1 MAAPVVTVGRYA
13 LRHEIASGGMAV
25 VHLGRLL
32 GPAGFSRTVAI
43 KRLHAH
49 LARNPEFV
57 AMFLDEARLAAR
69 IRHPNVVST
78 LDVVATEGELFV
90 VMEYVPGDSLARL
103 LRAASDRGERAPLPV
118 AASIMVNVLH
128 GLHAAHEACD
138 EQGFPLGLVHRDV
151 SPHNVLVGT
160 DGLAHLIDFGVAKA
174 AGRAQVTRE
183 GQLKGKLAY
192 MAPEQVKGGRAVDR
206 RADVFVASVV
216 FWEMLT
222 GLRLFDGADEGEIYG
237 KVVRGD
243 VRRPSK
249 AATGIDRA
257 SDSIVLRGLA
267 RNPTRRYE
275 SARTMALAIEAAL
288 PLAPPSQV
296 GQWVERL
303 TGALLA
309 ERRQQI
315 ADIEREL
322 EGADGGTSI
331 RLSGVPDANLNIPT
345 SPGGRIGMD
354 EPSLVTKAEGHAAQ
368 ARVAAEAMFT
378 DTSLVASEPQPRR
391 PSRRLPVAGVLVF
404 AAAIAGGVVLL
415 ERGRFGEVP
424 ASSTPAT
431 TALAASAAGTSPPS
445 AASPLRGAASTAPA
459 SATVTASAPASAP
472 APAPGPAPATAA
484 GAAASPPLVSPTDLP
499 EATPKAHTAARP
511 PETRRHPPATSCNP
525 PYTID
530 ANGYKKY
537 KRECASW

>member
-43 KRLHAH
+43 KRLLPHF
-49 LARNPEFV
+49 ARNPEFV

-103 LRAASDRGERAPLPV
+103 LRVASDRSERAPLPV

-138 EQGFPLGLVHRDV
+138 EQGAPLGLVHRDV

-192 MAPEQVKGGRAVDR
+192 MAPEQLTGGRVDR
-206 RADVFVASVV
+206 RADVFGAAVV

-222 GLRLFDGADEGEIYG
+222 GERLFDGADEGEIYG
-237 KVVRGD
+237 RVVRSD
-243 VRRPSK
+243 VKRPSK
-249 AATGIDRA
+249 VVGSIDRKTDA
-257 SDSIVLRGLA
+257 IALRGLA
-267 RNPTRRYE
+267 RNPARRYE
-275 SARTMALAIEAAL
+275 SARTMALAIEEAL
-288 PLAPPSQV
+288 PLATPSQV

-303 TGALLA
+303 TADVLA
-309 ERRQQI
+309 ERRRQI

-322 EGADGGTSI
+322 EGADSATHI
-331 RLSGVPDANLNIPT
+331 RLAKVRDEAVNIPT
-345 SPGGRIGMD
+345 SPGGRLGMD
-354 EPSLVTKAEGHAAQ
+354 EPSLTSTRPEGFAA
-368 ARVAAEAMFT
+368 ARPEAMFT
-378 DTSLVASEPQPRR
+378 DTSLVASEPEPPKRS
-391 PSRRLPVAGVLVF
+391 SRRASLAGAALVAVVL
-404 AAAIAGGVVLL
+404 AGGIAILG
-415 ERGRFGEVP
+415 RGINRSDAP
-424 ASSTPAT
+424 PAT
-431 TALAASAAGTSPPS
+431 S
-445 AASPLRGAASTAPA
+445 
-459 SATVTASAPASAP
+459 SAPTLASAP
-472 APAPGPAPATAA
+472 APAPAPTPAPTPSPSPSPSPVSTS
-484 GAAASPPLVSPTDLP
+484 AASPPARTADSPPVVSPTDLP
-499 EATPKAHTAARP
+499 EATSSPRVRPASQAPKRP
-511 PETRRHPPATSCNP
+511 PSASCSP

-537 KRECASW
+537 KRECANL